1 MTEAVVK
8 YESRN
13 RIAILTLNRPQ
24 ALNAMDEEMVQEL
37 LACWKRFNASDDLCA
52 VVHAAGD
59 RAFCAGLDMRANPK
73 EYWRALPGIGI
84 EVAKPIVSA
93 VFGHCIGA
101 GYVLTQASDLCVASE
116 TTQFAYPEAQIGYSG
131 GMIVGVMGRVPHK
144 VAMEF
149 MLVGERFSGQRA
161 YEIGMV
167 NRVVAPGRE
176 LDEAMRYAR
185 ILADSAP
192 MVVRTLKAFAWEM
205 TTRSAPELAALA
217 RMPLTEI
224 ETSEDRLEGQVAFR
238 EKRKPVFRGK

>member
-73 EYWRALPGIGI
+73 EYWRAIPGLGI

-93 VFGHCIGA
+93 AFGHSMA
-101 GYVLTQASDLCVASE
+101 LARVEHLS
-116 TTQFAYPEAQIGYSG
+116 FAYPEAQIGYSG

-205 TTRSAPELAALA
+205 TPRSAPELAALA